1 MQAKGA
7 MFMKIVILD
16 GHALNPG
23 DLDWGCLDQ
32 FGEVTL
38 YDRTATEAE
47 AIARSQGA
55 QILLTN
61 KTPITPTL
69 LDACPSVKLVCVL
82 ATGYNVV
89 DTAAAK
95 ARGIPVCN
103 VPSYGTDAVAQY
115 TFALLL
121 ELCHQIG
128 LHNTLVHQGRWSQC
142 PDFCF
147 WATPQMELTG
157 KTMGIIGF
165 GKIGRAVGRI
175 ARAFGMNVLAYSRS
189 QCDEGESI
197 GSYVELDDLLRRS
210 DVVSLHCPLFPE
222 TREIINEQTTARLK
236 DGGALLNNARAPL
249 IAEGAGARARGGGRA
264 RRRGGGVV
272 TREPIPKDSPLLTAP
287 NCIITPHMAWAP
299 TESRERLLTCVA
311 DNIRAFLEGHP
322 QNVVNP

>member
-1 MQAKGA
+1 
-7 MFMKIVILD
+7 MKIVILD

-69 LDACPSVKLVCVL
+69 LDACPSVKLVCVQ

-89 DTAAAK
+89 DTAAARE
-95 ARGIPVCN
+95 RGIPVCN

-147 WATPQMELTG
+147 WVTPQMELTG

-175 ARAFGMNVLAYSRS
+175 ACAFGMNVLAYSRS

-222 TREIINEQTTARLK
+222 TREIINEQTIARMKDGAILLNTARGPLISEE
-236 DGGALLNNARAPL
+236 AVARAL
-249 IAEGAGARARGGGRA
+249 HTGKLRGAAMD
-264 RRRGGGVV
+264 VV
-272 TREPIPKDSPLLTAP
+272 AREPIPTDSPLLTAP
-287 NCIITPHMAWAP
+287 NCILTPHMAWAP
-299 TESRERLLTCVA
+299 TESRERLLACVV

>member
-1 MQAKGA
+1 
-7 MFMKIVILD
+7 MKIVILD

-23 DLDWGCLDQ
+23 DLDWSCLNQ
-32 FGEVTL
+32 FGEFTL
-38 YDRTATEAE
+38 YDRTATEAQ

-69 LDACPSVKLVCVL
+69 LDACPSVKLVCVQ

-89 DTAAAK
+89 DTAAARD
-95 ARGIPVCN
+95 RGIPVCN

-121 ELCHQIG
+121 ELCHRIG
-128 LHNTLVHQGRWSQC
+128 LHDTLVHQGRWSEC

-147 WATPQMELTG
+147 WATPQMELAG

-175 ARAFGMNVLAYSRS
+175 AHAFGMNVLAYSRS
-189 QCDEGESI
+189 QSEEGRAV
-197 GSYVELDDLLRRS
+197 GSYVELDELLRRS

-222 TREIINEQTTARLK
+222 TKEIINTQTISRMKDGAILLNTARGPLISEE
-236 DGGALLNNARAPL
+236 AVARAL
-249 IAEGAGARARGGGRA
+249 HTGKLRGAAMD
-264 RRRGGGVV
+264 VV
-272 TREPIPKDSPLLTAP
+272 AREPIPTDSPLLTAP
-287 NCIITPHMAWAP
+287 NCILTPHMAWAP
-299 TESRERLLTCVA
+299 TESRERLLACVA

>member
-1 MQAKGA
+1 
-7 MFMKIVILD
+7 MKIVILD

-23 DLDWGCLDQ
+23 DLDWKCLDP

-47 AIARSQGA
+47 AITRSQGA
-55 QILLTN
+55 DILLTN

-69 LDACPSVKLVCVL
+69 LDACPSVRLVCVQ

-121 ELCHQIG
+121 ELCHRIG
-128 LHNTLVHQGRWSQC
+128 LHDTLVHQGRWSEC

-147 WATPQMELTG
+147 WDTPQMELAG
-157 KTMGIIGF
+157 KTIGIIGF

-189 QCDEGESI
+189 QCIEGQSI
-197 GSYVELDDLLRRS
+197 GCYVELDELLQRS
-210 DVVSLHCPLFPE
+210 DIISLHCPLFPE
-222 TREIINEQTTARLK
+222 TREIINAQTIARMKDGAILLNTARGPLISE
-236 DGGALLNNARAPL
+236 DAVARAL
-249 IAEGAGARARGGGRA
+249 HTGKLRGAAMD
-264 RRRGGGVV
+264 VV
-272 TREPIPKDSPLLTAP
+272 TQEPIPTDSPLLTAP
-287 NCIITPHMAWAP
+287 NCILTPHMAWAP
-299 TESRERLLTCVA
+299 TESRARLLNCVA
-311 DNIRAFLEGHP
+311 DNIRAFLEVHP

>member
-1 MQAKGA
+1 
-7 MFMKIVILD
+7 MKIVILD

-38 YDRTATEAE
+38 YDRTATEAQ

-69 LDACPSVKLVCVL
+69 LEACPSVKLVCVQ

-89 DTAAAK
+89 DTAAARD
-95 ARGIPVCN
+95 RGIPVCN

-121 ELCHQIG
+121 ELCHRIG
-128 LHNTLVHQGRWSQC
+128 LHDTLVHQGRWSEC

-147 WATPQMELTG
+147 WATPQMELAG

-175 ARAFGMNVLAYSRS
+175 AHAFGMNVLAYSRS
-189 QCDEGESI
+189 QCDEGRAV
-197 GSYVELDDLLRRS
+197 GSYVELDELLRRS

-222 TREIINEQTTARLK
+222 TREIINAQTISRMKDGAVLLNTARGPLISEE
-236 DGGALLNNARAPL
+236 AVARAL
-249 IAEGAGARARGGGRA
+249 HTGKLRGAAMD
-264 RRRGGGVV
+264 VV
-272 TREPIPKDSPLLTAP
+272 TREPIPTDSPLLTAP
-287 NCIITPHMAWAP
+287 NCILTPHMAWAP
-299 TESRERLLTCVA
+299 TESRERLLACVA

>member
-1 MQAKGA
+1 
-7 MFMKIVILD
+7 MKIVILD

-23 DLDWGCLDQ
+23 DLDWVCLDQ

-121 ELCHQIG
+121 ELCHRIG
-128 LHNTLVHQGRWSQC
+128 LHDTLVHQGRWSEC

-147 WATPQMELTG
+147 WATPQMELSR

-189 QCDEGESI
+189 QCDEGRSI
-197 GSYVELDDLLRRS
+197 GSYVELDELLRHS

-222 TREIINEQTTARLK
+222 TREIINAQTIARMKDGAILLNTARGPLISEE
-236 DGGALLNNARAPL
+236 AVARAL
-249 IAEGAGARARGGGRA
+249 HTGKLRGAAMD
-264 RRRGGGVV
+264 VV
-272 TREPIPKDSPLLTAP
+272 TQEPIPKDSPLLTAP
-287 NCIITPHMAWAP
+287 NCIITPHMAWSP

>member
-1 MQAKGA
+1 
-7 MFMKIVILD
+7 MKIVILD

-38 YDRTATEAE
+38 YDRTATEAQ

-69 LDACPSVKLVCVL
+69 LDACPSVKLVCVQ

-89 DTAAAK
+89 DTAAARD
-95 ARGIPVCN
+95 RGIPVCN

-121 ELCHQIG
+121 ELCHRIG
-128 LHNTLVHQGRWSQC
+128 LHDTLVHQGRWSEC

-147 WATPQMELTG
+147 WATPQMELAG

-175 ARAFGMNVLAYSRS
+175 AHAFGMNVLAYSRS
-189 QCDEGESI
+189 QCDEGRAV

-222 TREIINEQTTARLK
+222 TERMINRHTLAQMK
-236 DGGALLNNARAPL
+236 DGVILLNTGRGQLICEDALAEALRSGKVRA
-249 IAEGAGARARGGGRA
+249 AGLD
-264 RRRGGGVV
+264 VLSQ
-272 TREPIPKDSPLLTAP
+272 EPPAADNPLLAAP
-287 NCIITPHMAWAP
+287 NCFITPHIAWAP
-299 TESRERLLTCVA
+299 RETRQRLMDIAA
-311 DNIRAFLEGHP
+311 DNLRAFLAGSPIH
-322 QNVVNP
+322 VVNP

>member
-1 MQAKGA
+1 
-7 MFMKIVILD
+7 MKIVILD

-23 DLDWGCLDQ
+23 DLDWSCLNQ
-32 FGEVTL
+32 FGEFTL
-38 YDRTATEAE
+38 YDRTATEAQ

-69 LDACPSVKLVCVL
+69 LDACPSVKLVCVQ

-89 DTAAAK
+89 DTAAARE
-95 ARGIPVCN
+95 RGIPVCN

-121 ELCHQIG
+121 ELCHRIG
-128 LHNTLVHQGRWSQC
+128 LHDTLVHQGRWSEC

-147 WATPQMELTG
+147 WATPQMELAG

-175 ARAFGMNVLAYSRS
+175 AHAFGMNVLAYSRS
-189 QCDEGESI
+189 RCPEGAAVGE
-197 GSYVELDDLLRRS
+197 YTELDDLLRRS

-222 TREIINEQTTARLK
+222 TREIINAQTISRMKDGAILLNTARGPLISEESV
-236 DGGALLNNARAPL
+236 ARAL
-249 IAEGAGARARGGGRA
+249 NTGKLRGAAMD
-264 RRRGGGVV
+264 VV
-272 TREPIPKDSPLLTAP
+272 TREPIPTDSPLLTAP
-287 NCIITPHMAWAP
+287 NCILTPHMAWAP
-299 TESRERLLTCVA
+299 TESRERLLACVA